1 MISVYLIVCF
11 LAFLIELDFYF
22 ISNIYFNH
30 FDNLY
35 ELKYVYMCDT

>member
-22 ISNIYFNH
+22 ISNTTLYLILCVV
-30 FDNLY
+30 NLIN
-35 ELKYVYMCDT
+35 T